1 MLTTSKLR
9 NVCLFG
15 ASPDTGNRGVTAL
28 CHSVLWHLNS
38 RGVERI
44 TVFDHGI
51 GLRQENVDF
60 GEREIPIQRC
70 GAVHSRRYYRPEC
83 LWNIRFSTWA
93 RGAFNPAAREIRNAD
108 LVLDVSAGDSF
119 TDLYGHHRFQ
129 TIVMPKL
136 ITLDAGRPLILL
148 PQTYGPF
155 KSDQARKTASRIVR
169 QASMAWAR
177 DTDSFAALREL
188 LGNHFDPARHR
199 CGVDMAFALP
209 TLMPRSLPR
218 KLISWFSPLER
229 AQTEVIGFNISGLI
243 YNQPDSAAAQF
254 GLRAN
259 YPELVRSFLNWL
271 MRTTQ
276 VRVVLIPHVTTPQ
289 GHPESDFDAAG
300 HVVAQLAPEFQ
311 DRVAICSPD
320 YSPSEL
326 KWVISQTNWFAGTR
340 MHSTI
345 AALSSGVPTASASY
359 SLKTRGVY
367 ESCGH
372 DHQVF
377 ELRHLD
383 TQQMLQ
389 SLQESFLRRDADRI
403 QLASKIP
410 EVVRQARQ
418 QLDDIVDF
426 ASPIVNSPAH
436 SASSY
441 RKGA

>member
-1 MLTTSKLR
+1 
-9 NVCLFG
+9 

-38 RGVERI
+38 RDVEQI
-44 TVFDHGI
+44 TVFDHGL
-51 GLRQENVDF
+51 GLRNDTVDF
-60 GEREIPIQRC
+60 GTKQIPIKLC

-93 RGAFNPAAREIRNAD
+93 RGAFNPAAQAIRHAD
-108 LVLDVSAGDSF
+108 AVLDVSAGDSF
-119 TDLYGHHRFQ
+119 TDLYGPHRFQ
-129 TIVMPKL
+129 TIVMPKM
-136 ITLDAGRPLILL
+136 IALDAGRPLILL

-155 KSDQARKTASRIVR
+155 RSDKARATASRIIR
-169 QASMAWAR
+169 QSKMAWAR

-188 LGNHFDPARHR
+188 LGNYFDPLRHR

-209 TLMPRSLPR
+209 ALMPRNLPR
-218 KLISWFSPLER
+218 QLANWFSPLER
-229 AQTEVIGFNISGLI
+229 NEHEVVGFNISGLI
-243 YNQPDSAAAQF
+243 YNQPESAAAQF
-254 GLRAN
+254 GLKAN
-259 YPELVRSFLNWL
+259 YPELVLSFLNWL
-271 MRTTQ
+271 LKTTS
-276 VRVVLIPHVTTPQ
+276 VRVVLIPHVMAPQ
-289 GHPESDFDAAG
+289 GHPESDYDAAC
-300 HVVAQLAPEFQ
+300 HVLAQLAPEYR

-326 KWVISQTNWFAGTR
+326 KWVIAQTQWFTGTR

-377 ELRHLD
+377 ELRHLE
-383 TQQMLQ
+383 TRQMLDAMQ
-389 SLQESFLRRDADRI
+389 GSFLRREEDRLL
-403 QLASKIP
+403 LASRIP
-410 EVVRQARQ
+410 SVVQRARQ

-426 ASPIVNSPAH
+426 VSEDAA
-436 SASSY
+436 Y